1 MALGVLELCQLFSK
15 NISKIDTNINRDINI
30 SPLRANLRG
39 PNLFLRNPYTKL
51 YKLSQD
57 FLVNIGTE

>member
-15 NISKIDTNINRDINI
+15 NVSKINTKINNNINI
-30 SPLRANLRG
+30 SPLRANLQG
-39 PNLFLRNPYTKL
+39 PNIFLRNTYTKL

-57 FLVNIGTE
+57 F